1 MTLAAR
7 TRTQLHTL
15 SEEDAHEIATEA
27 YIYAYPLVLM
37 ELTRRVFTNVASP
50 DAQGHAPVNR
60 FGHRQSFPDP
70 SFTEVVRPNA
80 DTLYSM
86 LWFDVSK
93 EPLMIHVPDSGDRY
107 YLLQVMDMWTDVFAS
122 PGTRTTGS
130 GARTFAIR
138 GPKWMGPIPRG
149 AAEIR
154 SPTEQGWILGR
165 TQTNGKADYDAVHR
179 FQSRLVAK
187 PYSDYGD
194 SAPPRKGEV
203 HADIDMSAPAD
214 QLEKLDAGAFYSIFA
229 RTARANPPHSNDYP
243 ILARM
248 ARLGLEPGRAF
259 DIGSIE
265 HGARAAL
272 NDTASL
278 AQAKIKAALSKT
290 ARVVNGW
297 TATDSPIGTYGTD
310 YLRRAAV
317 AYTGL
322 GANLAEDAAY
332 PSMFTEADG
341 TPFDGG
347 KRYALHFDK
356 GQTPPA
362 RAFWSLTLYD
372 ERQLF
377 AENPI
382 DRHAIG
388 DRDKLVFNA
397 DGSLDLY
404 IQRESP
410 GGDKEPNWLPAP
422 ASGTFSLTMRIYWP
436 KADVLDGTWRP
447 PALRRADG

>member
-1 MTLAAR
+1 MSMAAR
-7 TRTQLHTL
+7 ARTQLHAL
-15 SEEDAHEIATEA
+15 SEEDAHEIAMEA

-37 ELTRRVFTNVASP
+37 ELTRRVFTNVAQP
-50 DAQGHAPVNR
+50 DADGHAPTNR
-60 FGHRQSFPDP
+60 FGHRQAFPDP

-107 YLLQVMDMWTDVFAS
+107 YLLQIMDMWTDVFAS
-122 PGTRTTGS
+122 PGARTTGT
-130 GARTFAIR
+130 GAQTFAIR

-154 SPTEQGWILGR
+154 SPTEQGWLLGR

-179 FQSRLVAK
+179 FQSKLVAK

-194 SAPPRKGEV
+194 GAPPRKGEV
-203 HADIDMSAPAD
+203 HSDIDMSAPVE

-229 RTARANPPHSNDYP
+229 RTARANPPHGNDYP

-259 DIGSIE
+259 DIGSIDPI
-265 HGARAAL
+265 ARAAL
-272 NDTASL
+272 NDTAPL
-278 AQAKIKAALSKT
+278 AQEKIKTAFSKK

-297 TATDSPIGTYGTD
+297 LMTDPPIGTYGTD

-317 AYTGL
+317 AYAGL
-322 GANLAEDAAY
+322 GANLPEDAAY
-332 PSMFTEADG
+332 PFLLTDADG
-341 TPFDGG
+341 TPLDSGR
-347 KRYALHFDK
+347 RYVLHFDR
-356 GQTPPA
+356 GQMPPA

-377 AENPI
+377 AANPI
-382 DRHAIG
+382 DRNAIG
-388 DRDKLVFNA
+388 DRDNLQFHD

-404 IQRESP
+404 IQRENP
-410 GGDKEPNWLPAP
+410 GEGREANWLPAP
-422 ASGTFSLTMRIYWP
+422 ARGSFSMNLRVYWP
-436 KADVLDGTWRP
+436 KPEMLDGTWKP